1 MDIRESGTQEA
12 ATAGLSARDEQR
24 AGSMADEGGASGA
37 VLEAQP
43 PVAVRGRGPG
53 PVVTVLAAA
62 AGIVAGALWVRY
74 RA

>member
-1 MDIRESGTQEA
+1 MHTRESGTHEG
-12 ATAGLSARDEQR
+12 ATGGLSARDEQR

-37 VLEAQP
+37 ALEAQP
-43 PVAVRGRGPG
+43 AVAGRGRGLG
-53 PVVTVLAAA
+53 PMVTVLAAA